1 MVEHLCWFL
10 GGISGRGVVVGYGV
24 EVLEVRKGRIR
35 GRMRGGISSIM
46 GFGLA
51 SGRMKSTTIPE
62 SKATKR

>member
-51 SGRMKSTTIPE
+51 SGRMK
-62 SKATKR
+62 